1 MALSPDYYTVLGIRR
16 TESPAAIRRAFRR
29 LVVRYHPDR
38 AGAQETRRFQEIVE
52 AYRVLADPAQREA
65 YNSAAVGVRFPI
77 VDVSPRM
84 PSPEPLS
91 LFNDFQAP
99 QSEIREVFDRW
110 SRNFTHLGVPK
121 AERVKPLDLDV
132 ILSPEEAERGT
143 NLSIAL
149 PALRRCETCDGT
161 GRDWLFPCIPCG
173 GQGVIEEER
182 LVELQLPQAVAGESV
197 YEVPLRHLGV
207 HNLYLRIRLRVAG

>member
-1 MALSPDYYTVLGIRR
+1 
-16 TESPAAIRRAFRR
+16 
-29 LVVRYHPDR
+29 
-38 AGAQETRRFQEIVE
+38 
-52 AYRVLADPAQREA
+52 
-65 YNSAAVGVRFPI
+65 
-77 VDVSPRM
+77 
-84 PSPEPLS
+84 
-91 LFNDFQAP
+91 
-99 QSEIREVFDRW
+99 
-110 SRNFTHLGVPK
+110 VPK

-149 PALRRCETCDGT
+149 PALRRCETCGGS

-207 HNLYLRIRLRVAG
+207 HNLYLRIRLRVEG